1 MDAAHLK
8 GAWNGVMLTLPF
20 KHANN
25 NIAHVAT
32 VVCEKHNAKAY
43 NYLLQNVMEFHE
55 LRSVLIS
62 ESTTYFTGGHKG
74 SRRSPGR
81 VSLNRGSLMLQH
93 ILRIIPAVGE
103 VSAPFEF

>member
-43 NYLLQNVMEFHE
+43 NYLLQNVMEFLE

-74 SRRSPGR
+74 